1 MAADPLDALR
11 LPVVPA
17 DPRPEFTA
25 ALLRRITS
33 AAEAQTRGSGAV
45 SGAAG
50 EAGDVG
56 LAIQRALDN
65 AAQRQ
70 VQMQARAAAIDELM
84 ASGALERHVSSQPA
98 PQPPPGPPIAAGT
111 RDNPTV
117 RYFVG
122 DLDAAIE
129 FYCQRL
135 GFEEEL
141 RSAPAFAML
150 YGGGF
155 RLLLSVPGLPG
166 AGRPLP
172 DGTVPAA
179 GGSNR
184 ITLQVPDVTAAVAE
198 LRAAGVR
205 IRADVSAG
213 VAVRQA
219 LIEDPAGNLVELYE
233 PAAGYHERP
242 SPP

>member
-11 LPVVPA
+11 LSVVPV

-33 AAEAQTRGSGAV
+33 AAAEAQTRINEAV
-45 SGAAG
+45 TGTSEEVGNI
-50 EAGDVG
+50 G

-65 AAQRQ
+65 AEQMQA
-70 VQMQARAAAIDELM
+70 QMQARAAAIDELI

-98 PQPPPGPPIAAGT
+98 PQPPQGLPIAARV

-135 GFEEEL
+135 GFELEL

-150 YGGGF
+150 YGSDL

-166 AGRPLP
+166 DGRAPP

-179 GGSNR
+179 GG
-184 ITLQVPDVTAAVAE
+184 
-198 LRAAGVR
+198 
-205 IRADVSAG
+205 
-213 VAVRQA
+213 
-219 LIEDPAGNLVELYE
+219 
-233 PAAGYHERP
+233 
-242 SPP
+242 

>member
-1 MAADPLDALR
+1 MGSEEVPDEDPVAAIYHRALPHVYGYLLSRCGDVSLAEDLAAETFMAAVAAVREPG
-11 LPVVPA
+11 
-17 DPRPEFTA
+17 RPEA
-25 ALLRRITS
+25 PSITTGWLVGV
-33 AAEAQTRGSGAV
+33 ARHKLADHGG
-45 SGAAG
+45 AG
-50 EAGDVG
+50 E
-56 LAIQRALDN
+56 RAP
-65 AAQRQ
+65 
-70 VQMQARAAAIDELM
+70 AAAH
-84 ASGALERHVSSQPA
+84 GR
-98 PQPPPGPPIAAGT
+98 PPPPP
-111 RDNPTV
+111 PTV

-150 YGGGF
+150 YGGGL

-166 AGRPLP
+166 AGRALP

-184 ITLQVPDVTAAVAE
+184 ITLQVTDVTAAVAE
-198 LRAAGVR
+198 LRTAGVR

-219 LIEDPAGNLVELYE
+219 LIEDPAGNLVELFE

>member
-1 MAADPLDALR
+1 M
-11 LPVVPA
+11 
-17 DPRPEFTA
+17 
-25 ALLRRITS
+25 
-33 AAEAQTRGSGAV
+33 
-45 SGAAG
+45 
-50 EAGDVG
+50 
-56 LAIQRALDN
+56 
-65 AAQRQ
+65 
-70 VQMQARAAAIDELM
+70 
-84 ASGALERHVSSQPA
+84 
-98 PQPPPGPPIAAGT
+98 

-184 ITLQVPDVTAAVAE
+184 ITLQVTDVTAAVAE

-233 PAAGYHERP
+233 PAAGYHER
-242 SPP
+242 SSTS

>member
-11 LPVVPA
+11 LPVVPV
-17 DPRPEFTA
+17 DPRQEFTA
-25 ALLRRITS
+25 ALLRRIS
-33 AAEAQTRGSGAV
+33 

-50 EAGDVG
+50 
-56 LAIQRALDN
+56 Q
-65 AAQRQ
+65 
-70 VQMQARAAAIDELM
+70 
-84 ASGALERHVSSQPA
+84 SGQL
-98 PQPPPGPPIAAGT
+98 GAAGP

-184 ITLQVPDVTAAVAE
+184 ITLQVTDVTAAIAE
-198 LRAAGVR
+198 LRAVGVR

-233 PAAGYHERP
+233 PAAGYHERSSAP
-242 SPP
+242 

>member
-1 MAADPLDALR
+1 MAADPLDSLR
-11 LPVVPA
+11 LPVVPV
-17 DPRPEFTA
+17 DPRQEFSA
-25 ALLRRITS
+25 ALLRRI
-33 AAEAQTRGSGAV
+33 R

-50 EAGDVG
+50 
-56 LAIQRALDN
+56 
-65 AAQRQ
+65 
-70 VQMQARAAAIDELM
+70 
-84 ASGALERHVSSQPA
+84 
-98 PQPPPGPPIAAGT
+98 AAGQPQAGAAGP
-111 RDNPTV
+111 RDHPTV

-150 YGGGF
+150 NGGGL

-166 AGRPLP
+166 AGRALP

-184 ITLQVPDVTAAVAE
+184 ITLQVTDVTAAVAE

-233 PAAGYHERP
+233 PAADYHERSSAP
-242 SPP
+242 

>member
-11 LPVVPA
+11 LPVVPV

-25 ALLRRITS
+25 ALLRRIKT
-33 AAEAQTRGSGAV
+33 GD
-45 SGAAG
+45 AG
-50 EAGDVG
+50 QPD
-56 LAIQRALDN
+56 
-65 AAQRQ
+65 
-70 VQMQARAAAIDELM
+70 AAA
-84 ASGALERHVSSQPA
+84 A
-98 PQPPPGPPIAAGT
+98 PLRG
-111 RDNPTV
+111 NPTV

-122 DLDAAIE
+122 DLDEAIE

-135 GFEEEL
+135 GFAEEL

-184 ITLQVPDVTAAVAE
+184 ITLQVSDVTAAVAE
-198 LRAAGVR
+198 LRAAGVPV
-205 IRADVSAG
+205 RADVSAG
-213 VAVRQA
+213 VAVLQA

-233 PAAGYHERP
+233 PTTGYHERSSTP
-242 SPP
+242 

>member
-1 MAADPLDALR
+1 MC
-11 LPVVPA
+11 
-17 DPRPEFTA
+17 TS
-25 ALLRRITS
+25 ALLRPITT
-33 AAEAQTRGSGAV
+33 APQPLNCLKQAV
-45 SGAAG
+45 SGASG
-50 EAGDVG
+50 EVGNIG

-65 AAQRQ
+65 AEQMQA
-70 VQMQARAAAIDELM
+70 QMQARAAAIDELI

-98 PQPPPGPPIAAGT
+98 PQPPQGPPIAARV

-155 RLLLSVPGLPG
+155 RLLLSVPGQPG

-184 ITLQVPDVTAAVAE
+184 ITLQVPDVTTAVAE

-205 IRADVSAG
+205 IRADVSGG

-233 PAAGYHERP
+233 PAAGYHER
-242 SPP
+242 SST

>member
-11 LPVVPA
+11 LPVVPV

-33 AAEAQTRGSGAV
+33 GGGEAQTRTNEDVGN
-45 SGAAG
+45 
-50 EAGDVG
+50 VG

-65 AAQRQ
+65 AEQIQ
-70 VQMQARAAAIDELM
+70 VRLQARAAAIDELI

-98 PQPPPGPPIAAGT
+98 PQPPRGSPIPGRV

-184 ITLQVPDVTAAVAE
+184 ITLRVGDVSAAVAN

-205 IRADVSAG
+205 IRSDVSAG

-233 PAAGYHERP
+233 PDAGYHER
-242 SPP
+242 SSTS

>member
-11 LPVVPA
+11 LPVVPV
-17 DPRPEFTA
+17 DPRQEFTA
-25 ALLRRITS
+25 VLLRRIS
-33 AAEAQTRGSGAV
+33 
-45 SGAAG
+45 
-50 EAGDVG
+50 
-56 LAIQRALDN
+56 
-65 AAQRQ
+65 
-70 VQMQARAAAIDELM
+70 
-84 ASGALERHVSSQPA
+84 SGALGQPR
-98 PQPPPGPPIAAGT
+98 AAGA

-172 DGTVPAA
+172 DGAVPAA

-184 ITLQVPDVTAAVAE
+184 ITLQVSDVTAAIAE

-233 PAAGYHERP
+233 PTAGYHERP
-242 SPP
+242 SAP